1 MIVHG
6 PELRRLL
13 NLDKLSYFEHTIQ
26 SIQSVY
32 ILDYHNIIHIQNNV
46 MRNWQYF
53 VIYSHTQRECEEY
66 ST

>member
-46 MRNWQYF
+46 MRN
-53 VIYSHTQRECEEY
+53 
-66 ST
+66 